1 MDTDTCYTS
10 MNLKNM
16 INGKKQDAGDHTLY
30 DPIYTKHLKPNLQR
44 QIRAWNRRQDP
55 RLTVNRYSGSN
66 QGDENVP
73 KLFIVMV
80 AQLGKFTKNH

>member
-16 INGKKQDAGDHTLY
+16 INGKKQDAGDHALY

-44 QIRAWNRRQDP
+44 QIRARNRRQDP
-55 RLTVNRYSGSN
+55 RLTVNRHSGSN